1 MSKSNSMS
9 KSNTMSKTNSMSKS
23 NTMSKGVSNNSWVS
37 NSMSNWVCNSMNN
50 WVSNAMGHRVSNS
63 SGIVR
68 FSFIGNISNISI
80 IIIGMVV
87 DMLDTAIRKV
97 DRVGAFYN
105 TGTIIGL
112 SLVEGSTRVV
122 ISNSIGVGVGRGL
135 SIVRLG
141 ISTNSMVSNNWSM
154 VDNRSMGN
162 SNWVSNSMSNWVG
175 NSMANS
181 MSKSMSNWVSN
192 SMSKSMSNGVS
203 NNTSSTMKT
212 VGRVSYSSNRSSK
225 SLRLSGASVFSLVW
239 LGDRLVGNLASW
251 TAMITSSNYWTMSDH
266 PKTMRMSMGHSGI
279 MGNSRGSCDQ
289 AKEGLEQGCTKYILA
304 GNRDHLI
311 KNWLRDS
318 YSSYHT

>member
-9 KSNTMSKTNSMSKS
+9 NWM
-23 NTMSKGVSNNSWVS
+23 SNNSW
-37 NSMSNWVCNSMNN
+37 MSNSMNN
-50 WVSNAMGHRVSNS
+50 WASNKSWVSNGMSNWMSNS
-63 SGIVR
+63 VSIGSNTI
-68 FSFIGNISNISI
+68 IGNISNISI

-87 DMLDTAIRKV
+87 DMLNTAIRKV

-162 SNWVSNSMSNWVG
+162 SNWVSNRMSNWVSNSMSNWVS
-175 NSMANS
+175 NSM
-181 MSKSMSNWVSN
+181 SN

-212 VGRVSYSSNRSSK
+212 VGRVSYSSNSSSK
-225 SLRLSGASVFSLVW
+225 SLGLSGASVFSLVW

-251 TAMITSSNYWTMSDH
+251 TAMI
-266 PKTMRMSMGHSGI
+266 
-279 MGNSRGSCDQ
+279 
-289 AKEGLEQGCTKYILA
+289 
-304 GNRDHLI
+304 
-311 KNWLRDS
+311 
-318 YSSYHT
+318 